1 MAEKKQNHIS
11 SPDIS
16 KLKSVIIDNRTRI
29 YVPIDMDPEKA
40 RDRYW
45 QNRGVERPQTA
56 KA

>member
-1 MAEKKQNHIS
+1 MADKKQNNNT

-29 YVPIDMDPEKA
+29 YIPLDMSSEEA
-40 RDRYW
+40 RERYW
-45 QNRGVERPQTA
+45 SNRDVPKPVNT

>member
-1 MAEKKQNHIS
+1 MADKKQNHFTP
-11 SPDIS
+11 PDMS

-29 YVPIDMDPEKA
+29 YIPLHMDAEEA

-45 QNRGVERPQTA
+45 TNRGVPRPDKV

>member
-1 MAEKKQNHIS
+1 MAEKKQNHFT
-11 SPDIS
+11 SPDMS

-29 YVPIDMDPEKA
+29 YVPLHMSSEEA

-45 QNRGVERPQTA
+45 TNRGVPRPDVV